1 MKKDNE
7 AKHRNLIDRM
17 SDRKWEDALRKVRM
31 DGHKLHKLRSKW
43 KDDRGIVAE
52 AIESRGTSFQFVSE
66 EYKKLYENAK
76 QLLDECERKSKEAI
90 NVR

>member
-7 AKHRNLIDRM
+7 TKHRNLIDRM
-17 SDRKWEDALRKVRM
+17 SDRKREDALRKVRM
-31 DGHKLHKLRSKW
+31 DGHKLRSKW
-43 KDDRGIVAE
+43 KDDRGKVAE